1 MRHPGFFDLEQR
13 LQALSAKGDPL
24 ETIKR
29 TVRWEDFRADI
40 EAATKT

>member
-29 TVRWEDFRADI
+29 TVALGGLPR
-40 EAATKT
+40 